1 MIILNLEI
9 LNNVIPATSND
20 DTRYY
25 LKGVYIED
33 KDGIRHY
40 TACDGH
46 ILFTQSEEIE
56 GDALP
61 RSIILGVTKPIKDR
75 LYKAELVLVDD
86 TTAVLKTS
94 PKTACD
100 LVDAEYPDYRRII
113 PTDREVAKQYAQFD
127 PDFMKKLFKFIPEA
141 KTLAPYMENRKSPA
155 LWEKDNKLAVI
166 MPIQYTNFE
175 E

>member
-1 MIILNLEI
+1 MILLNLEI

-33 KDGIRHY
+33 RDGFRHY

-61 RSIILGVTKPIKDR
+61 RSIILGVTKPIKDKAN
-75 LYKAELVLVDD
+75 LAELVLVDD

-100 LVDAEYPDYRRII
+100 LVDTEYPDYRRII
-113 PTDREVAKQYAQFD
+113 PSDREVAKQYAQFE
-127 PDFMKKLFKFIPEA
+127 PEYMKKLFKFIPEA
-141 KTLAPYMENRKSPA
+141 KGLAPFMEHRQSAA
-155 LWEKDNKLAVI
+155 LWEQGNKQAVI
-166 MPIQYTNFE
+166 MPIRYTNFE